1 MLLNTHK
8 NSIQNIL
15 IIVPNIQLC
24 KQFYEDLSEYG
35 LKDKWNIVN
44 FSSDENKKNKKKKID
59 FEFED
64 NNIIISNIQ
73 WLMLHGDDLPYIDCI
88 IQDEVHRS

>member
-35 LKDKWNIVN
+35 LKDKWHIVN

-64 NNIIISNIQ
+64 CNIIISNIQ